1 CQECGKSFA
10 IAVRLA
16 EHRRIHTGE
25 RPYGCQECGKA
36 YRSFSNLW
44 KHRKAHRRRAEA
56 AREEEGVG
64 K

>member
-1 CQECGKSFA
+1 
-10 IAVRLA
+10 LA

-44 KHRKAHRRRAEA
+44 KHRKMHRESREGKAGEGA
-56 AREEEGVG
+56 AGVAVRVES
-64 K
+64 